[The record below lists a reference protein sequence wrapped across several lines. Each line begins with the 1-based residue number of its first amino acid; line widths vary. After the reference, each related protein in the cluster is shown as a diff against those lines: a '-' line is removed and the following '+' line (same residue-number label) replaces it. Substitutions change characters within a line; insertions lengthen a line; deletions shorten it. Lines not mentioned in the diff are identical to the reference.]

1 MSDNTKLFVAV
12 FISVNFSVLMTL
24 LAYKLFSQIKA
35 VKKQEKINHFG
46 DGAEIA
52 VENYI
57 KKYFPSSKIMKEL
70 YLKTPNGLTE
80 LDMLLLCGRG
90 IFIIEIKSHNGYIV
104 TRGKHWTQ
112 RWKDKVVRFHN
123 PTYQNKIHKKA
134 LEDIL
139 NKRQSLASL
148 PIYTVTV
155 FTSPKVTFSENV
167 KDVIRLSLLSKYIK
181 SKPIEKRMTADNIE
195 NIEKLINCYMETST
209 RRKRKHK
216 KRIWKNNSKK
226 VAYRV
231 NKFSVK

>member
-1 MSDNTKLFVAV
+1 MSDSTKLFVAV

-24 LAYKLFSQIKA
+24 FAYKLFTQIKA
-35 VKKQEKINHFG
+35 VKKQKKINHFG
-46 DGAEIA
+46 DSAEIA

-148 PIYTVTV
+148 PIYTVAV

-181 SKPIEKRMTADNIE
+181 NKPIEKRMTADNIE

-209 RRKRKHK
+209 RRKRKHQ

-226 VAYRV
+226 AAYRV